1 MCLRGN
7 KGTLFL
13 CFTMRELGEDGC
25 EKGGTLSHL
34 RPTCN
39 LIVIKRNPLH
49 MGSGLWT

>member
-13 CFTMRELGEDGC
+13 CFTVIELGEDGS
-25 EKGGTLSHL
+25 EKGGALSHL

-39 LIVIKRNPLH
+39 QIDI
-49 MGSGLWT
+49 